1 MDNIH
6 FPYRSSRHLAL
17 LHVIAESGSW
27 EKHGLRV
34 EYDYHITSED
44 AHKAVAEGSIE
55 FVGGNHLSPYAARSR
70 GDRWVYV
77 GQTQNVYP
85 LKLIVREDSGIDSI
99 EDLRGKVI
107 KLNGEHP
114 DPSWPHPSFSLWLL
128 LKQHGL
134 DTERG
139 DVDVKQP
146 KGGGKAGPSVQAVV
160 DGEIDADFV
169 TAPADLRARRLGLK
183 VIDLDPLPMIEFSTL
198 STSQSFVERH
208 PDIVEKFVKGV
219 IEGTAFFKTHRAEAI
234 DIMRTKYHDRGTL
247 DEGEADQLYDEL
259 APTLEAKPYPRMGA
273 LENCY
278 TLAVKKDPAAAQV
291 DPILF
296 WDTQFV
302 RRLDDAGFID
312 SLYDAAPAETSKA
325 AR

>member
-6 FPYRSSRHLAL
+6 FPYRSSRHLSL

-55 FVGGNHLSPYAARSR
+55 FVGGNHLSPYAARTR
-70 GDRWVYV
+70 GDRWIYV
-77 GQTQNVYP
+77 GQTQNVFP
-85 LKLIVREDSGIDSI
+85 LKLIVRADSGIDSI
-99 EDLRGKVI
+99 EDVRGKSI
-107 KLNGEHP
+107 KLMGEHP
-114 DPSWPHPSFSLWLL
+114 DPSWPHPLYSLWLL

-134 DTERG
+134 DIERE

-146 KGGGKAGPSVQAVV
+146 KAGGKAGPAVQAVV

-169 TAPADLRARRLGLK
+169 TAPADLRALRAGLK
-183 VIDLDPLPMIEFSTL
+183 VIDLEPLPMIEFTTL
-198 STSQSFVERH
+198 STSQTFVERH

-219 IEGTAFFKTHRAEAI
+219 VEGIAFFKTHKAETI
-234 DIMRTKYHDRGTL
+234 DIMRSKYHDRGTL
-247 DEGEADQLYDEL
+247 DEGEADQLWEEL

-278 TLAVKKDPAAAQV
+278 TLAVRKDPAAAQV

-296 WDTQFV
+296 WDTHFV
-302 RRLDDAGFID
+302 RKLDDTGFID
-312 SLYDAAPAETSKA
+312 ALYAPAASGA
-325 AR
+325 AAAAG